1 MEECARCAVLVG
13 GLRRISGRDEL
24 AGVVVGG
31 AKHVHAKRVVEIRNG
46 SPPGWPLLW
55 AQLEDC
61 ARCAVRVGGLRR
73 ISGRDE
79 LASAAVGGAKHVHAK
94 RVVEFCDG

>member
-1 MEECARCAVLVG
+1 MDHL
-13 GLRRISGRDEL
+13 L
-24 AGVVVGG
+24 AGPYFGRKWKIVLG
-31 AKHVHAKRVVEIRNG
+31 A
-46 SPPGWPLLW
+46 
-55 AQLEDC
+55 Q
-61 ARCAVRVGGLRR
+61 CAVRVGGLRR